1 MGELLD
7 AAAGVG
13 REGSAGRDDALR
25 TLFAPAQPGLL
36 AQRSAGYGAAQDRA
50 HEVPRGSADPFH
62 APPAPPGQPRA
73 YLTGYWAAVVG
84 VLCKARPGPL
94 MRFLDA
100 SPGVARG
107 LVALLGEGVG
117 VSAACAVLGLPWAR
131 PCALLDSPHMA
142 LARGEGA
149 GEGLPS
155 LLLGALGAGLAGAG
169 GGGGGGG
176 GGGDCEAAIRVA
188 EGAAAVLA
196 QLLAAARAGAPAA
209 KFSDEGYNDRLRA
222 AAAAAEAAARE
233 RVGAAEAAA
242 AAAGGTPTLPSP
254 QDVLARHAPAPPSQ
268 ELRAALSVCNM
279 ALCPTFTT
287 PAAAAAAAWTAAR
300 PAPRPL
306 RPREWRRA

>member
-1 MGELLD
+1 MACEAFRCKVGELLD
-7 AAAGVG
+7 AVAGVG

-117 VSAACAVLGLPWAR
+117 VTAACAVLGLPWAR
-131 PCALLDSPHMA
+131 PAALLD
-142 LARGEGA
+142 GA
-149 GEGLPS
+149 PS
-155 LLLGALGAGLAGAG
+155 LPPS
-169 GGGGGGG
+169 
-176 GGGDCEAAIRVA
+176 E
-188 EGAAAVLA
+188 
-196 QLLAAARAGAPAA
+196 
-209 KFSDEGYNDRLRA
+209 SDRPRLVR
-222 AAAAAEAAARE
+222 
-233 RVGAAEAAA
+233 G
-242 AAAGGTPTLPSP
+242 PPSP
-254 QDVLARHAPAPPSQ
+254 G
-268 ELRAALSVCNM
+268 
-279 ALCPTFTT
+279 LCPSLRRGRPT
-287 PAAAAAAAWTAAR
+287 PRSCRRRKRQTV
-300 PAPRPL
+300 L
-306 RPREWRRA
+306 QHRPRVSDLPR